1 VTEFLPGT
9 VATRTTDAGVEVL
22 LRASLG
28 APQHPGWVSSGGAK
42 GISWVLSGGSTDAGT
57 LTDRSLADQLM
68 WDQDEQVTLV
78 AVNDTDVASTT
89 VDPLPNLRAVKDS
102 FDDEDEGED
111 AADGIVADRREAFFA
126 AVLDQQV
133 GTVLIVID
141 TETTTATEAA
151 LLTDDG
157 WVSTT
162 STCSFLADDEN
173 HVDPEAVTVLL
184 APAEYDGSIA

>member
-1 VTEFLPGT
+1 MTEFLPGT

-28 APQHPGWVSSGGAK
+28 DPERPGWVSSGGAK
-42 GISWVLSGGSTDAGT
+42 GISWVLSGGSTEAGT
-57 LTDRSLADQLM
+57 LTERSLADQLM
-68 WDQDEQVTLV
+68 WDQDEQVTV
-78 AVNDTDVASTT
+78 VTVNDNGVASTT

-111 AADGIVADRREAFFA
+111 AADGIVADRRETFFA
-126 AVLDQQV
+126 AVRNHQV

-141 TETTTATEAA
+141 AETATPTEAA

-162 STCSFLADDEN
+162 STCSFLTDDEN
-173 HVDPEAVTVLL
+173 RFDPEGVTVLV
-184 APAEYDGSIA
+184 APAEYDESIA

>member
-9 VATRTTDAGVEVL
+9 VATRTTDAGLEVL
-22 LRASLG
+22 LRANLG
-28 APQHPGWVSSGGAK
+28 DPERTGWVSSGGAK

-57 LTDRSLADQLM
+57 LTNRSLADQLM

-78 AVNDTDVASTT
+78 TVNDTGVASTT

-126 AVLDQQV
+126 AVRDQQV

-141 TETTTATEAA
+141 TETTIPTEAA

-162 STCSFLADDEN
+162 STCSFLADDES
-173 HVDPEAVTVLL
+173 HVDPEAVTVLVV
-184 APAEYDGSIA
+184 PAEYDEGIA